1 MSTRYVWDPITK
13 KRVRVKPI
21 RVVCGNYPRKGKKP

>member
-13 KRVRVKPI
+13 KRVRIKAI
-21 RVVCGNYPRKGKKP
+21 RVTCGNYTKKAKR